1 MQIDETIGSVG
12 VFLGPDIR
20 AGSVVGL
27 KAVAV
32 DYLVVGPAEIALAG
46 WVGCTE
52 EGLEGGVV
60 GDDGGESLSYA
71 ALAGEDHGVEGR
83 EGGL

>member
-1 MQIDETIGSVG
+1 MHVIRNFMTNGHTSQTTSSFDRR
-12 VFLGPDIR
+12 LLAGPLNLR
-20 AGSVVGL
+20 S
-27 KAVAV
+27 
-32 DYLVVGPAEIALAG
+32 AEIALAG

-52 EGLEGGVV
+52 GGLEGGVV